1 MKFSAPPQGVLR
13 HVRLD
18 AMTAIYDR
26 RSGATHLV
34 AEVVP
39 TILEALAEGDADLD
53 TLAHWL
59 ETDEQAAL
67 DERLDELVATG
78 LVETL

>member
-1 MKFSAPPQGVLR
+1 MKFRAPPNGVLR

-34 AEVVP
+34 ADVVP
-39 TILEALAEGDADLD
+39 TILDALGEGAADVDTLGKRLGTDEHAALA
-53 TLAHWL
+53 
-59 ETDEQAAL
+59 
-67 DERLDELVATG
+67 ERLDELATTG
-78 LVETL
+78 LIERV

>member
-1 MKFSAPPQGVLR
+1 MKFRAPAQGVLR
-13 HVRLD
+13 LVRLD

-39 TILEALAEGDADLD
+39 TIINALGEGDADLD
-53 TLAHWL
+53 TLAYRLATVEH
-59 ETDEQAAL
+59 TAL
-67 DERLDELVATG
+67 DERLNELLATG
-78 LVETL
+78 LVEVL

>member
-1 MKFSAPPQGVLR
+1 MKFRAPAQGVLR
-13 HVRLD
+13 LVRLD

-39 TILEALAEGDADLD
+39 TIINALGEGDADLD
-53 TLAHWL
+53 ALAYRL
-59 ETDEQAAL
+59 ATDEHTAL
-67 DERLDELVATG
+67 DERLNELVATG
-78 LVETL
+78 LVEVL

>member
-13 HVRLD
+13 LVRLD

-39 TILEALAEGDADLD
+39 TVLEALAKGDADLD
-53 TLAHWL
+53 TLAHRL
-59 ETDEQAAL
+59 GTDEHAAL